1 MTKLTLSLIAQPGSG
16 ALDAAAMA
24 KIETL
29 IPAQSRGA
37 ARWLAADEAWEIG
50 VTCGSYFSLD
60 DLAVLVA
67 DGIGADLLGALPV
80 DINVIPGTRR
90 RKRLLI
96 ADMDST
102 IIQQECIDEMADVLG
117 LKTQISAITER
128 AMRGELPFE
137 AALRERLG
145 LIAGLKESQLAKVY
159 ETRITEMPGGRALV
173 ATMRKHGAFTA
184 LVSGGFTFFTS
195 RVAKAVGFDTHRAN
209 ELEIVDGTMTGGIL
223 GSILGKEAKLANLQT
238 FTAERGLE
246 LADTLAVGDGAND
259 LAMIGASG
267 LGVAF
272 RAKPVVA
279 AEAQASIVYGDLTAL
294 LYLQGYQRAEF
305 TLPADVLSR

>member
-1 MTKLTLSLIAQPGSG
+1 MTQLVLSLIAKPGSG

-29 IPAQSRGA
+29 IPAGARGT
-37 ARWLAADEAWEIG
+37 ARWLAAGEAWEIG
-50 VTCGSYFSLD
+50 VACGAHFALD

-67 DGIGADLLGALPV
+67 DGIGADLLGSLPV

-117 LKTQISAITER
+117 LKAQISAITER

-159 ETRITEMPGGRALV
+159 ETRITEMPGGRTLV
-173 ATMRKHGAFTA
+173 ATMRTQGAFTA

-195 RVAKAVGFDTHRAN
+195 RVARAVGFDTDRAN
-209 ELEIVDGTMTGGIL
+209 TLEIVDGVMTGNIL
-223 GSILGKEAKLANLQT
+223 GPILGKEAKLANLQA
-238 FTAERGLE
+238 FAAERKLE

-279 AEAQASIVYGDLTAL
+279 AQAQASLVHGDLTAL
-294 LYLQGYQRAEF
+294 LYLQGFERTEF
-305 TLPADVLSR
+305 AA

>member
-1 MTKLTLSLIAQPGSG
+1 MTHLVLSLIAKPGSAALTAG
-16 ALDAAAMA
+16 AIA
-24 KIETL
+24 KIESL
-29 IPAQSRGA
+29 LPARNRSA
-37 ARWLAADEAWEIG
+37 TRWLAPSEAWEIR
-50 VTCGSYFSLD
+50 VECNDAFTRD
-60 DLAVLVA
+60 DLSTLVA
-67 DGIGADLLGALPV
+67 DGIVADVVGSLAVDVNVLPGV
-80 DINVIPGTRR
+80 RR
-90 RKRLLI
+90 RKKLLI

-117 LKTQISAITER
+117 LKPQIAAITER

-145 LIAGLKESQLAKVY
+145 LIAGLQESQLEQVY
-159 ETRITEMPGGRALV
+159 LTRITEMPGGRSLV
-173 ATMRKHGAFTA
+173 ATMKKHGALTA

-195 RVAKAVGFDTHRAN
+195 RVAAAVGFDINRAN
-209 ELEIVDGTMTGGIL
+209 TLEIKNGTMTGHVVGP
-223 GSILGKEAKLANLQT
+223 ILGKEAKLANLQSLA
-238 FTAERGLE
+238 AERSID

-279 AEAQASIVYGDLTAL
+279 AEAHASIIHGDLTAL
-294 LYLQGYQRAEF
+294 LYLQGYGCEEF
-305 TLPADVLSR
+305 AKA

>member
-1 MTKLTLSLIAQPGSG
+1 MTALVLSLIAQPG
-16 ALDAAAMA
+16 APVLDPAVVA

-29 IPAQSRGA
+29 IPAAARGT
-37 ARWLAADEAWEIG
+37 ARWLAPDEAWEIP
-50 VTCGSYFSLD
+50 VTCGVDFAPD

-67 DGIGADLLGALPV
+67 DGIGADLLSAAPV
-80 DINVIPGTRR
+80 DINVVPGTRR

-117 LKTQISAITER
+117 LKPQIAAITER
-128 AMRGELPFE
+128 AMRDELPFE

-145 LIAGLKESQLAKVY
+145 LIAGLNESQLAAVY
-159 ETRITEMPGGRALV
+159 NTRITEMPGGRTLL
-173 ATMRKHGAFTA
+173 ATMRASGAFTA

-195 RVAKAVGFDTHRAN
+195 RVAAAVGFDTHRAN
-209 ELEIVDGTMTGGIL
+209 TLEIIDGVMTGRVL
-223 GSILGKEAKLANLQT
+223 GPILGKEAKLANLQA
-238 FTAERGLE
+238 FAADRQLE
-246 LADTLAVGDGAND
+246 LTDTLAVGDGAND

-272 RAKPVVA
+272 HAKPVVA
-279 AEAQASIVYGDLTAL
+279 AEAHASIVHGDLTAL
-294 LYLQGYQRAEF
+294 LYLQGYERREF
-305 TLPADVLSR
+305 AV

>member
-1 MTKLTLSLIAQPGSG
+1 MTQLILSLIAKPGSG
-16 ALDAAAMA
+16 ALDPIVVA
-24 KIETL
+24 KIEAVV
-29 IPAQSRGA
+29 PAQARGT
-37 ARWLAADEAWEIG
+37 ARWLAQGEAWEIP
-50 VTCGSYFSLD
+50 VTCGADFALD

-67 DGIGADLLGALPV
+67 DGIGADLLGAAPV

-117 LKTQISAITER
+117 LKPQIAAITER

-145 LIAGLKESQLAKVY
+145 LIAGLKENQLAAVY
-159 ETRITEMPGGRALV
+159 ETRITEMPGGRTLV
-173 ATMRKHGAFTA
+173 STMRKHAAFTA

-209 ELEIVDGTMTGGIL
+209 TLEIVDGAITGRIL
-223 GSILGKEAKLANLQT
+223 GPILGKEAKLANLEA
-238 FTAERGLE
+238 FAAERKLE

-279 AEAQASIVYGDLTAL
+279 AEAQASIVHGDLTAL
-294 LYLQGYQRAEF
+294 LYLQGYEQNEF
-305 TLPADVLSR
+305 VY